1 MRCIISTLGL
11 EEIKMNKPE
20 KFHVDMGKRIM
31 QRRKA
36 MNLSQEE
43 LSELADVSPQL
54 MSTAERGAKA
64 IRPENL
70 LKISKALGV
79 SADYLLTGEIIDKD
93 LNCISEKLKLL
104 NSEQVRSIEKIIDE
118 CLNLCSKK

>member
-1 MRCIISTLGL
+1 
-11 EEIKMNKPE
+11 MNNPE
-20 KFHVDMGKRIM
+20 KFHIEMGRRIM
-31 QRRKA
+31 QRRKQ

-43 LSELADVSPQL
+43 LSEIADVSPQL

-79 SADYLLTGEIIDKD
+79 SADYLLSGEVIDRD
-93 LNCISEKLKLL
+93 FDNISAKLKNL
-104 NSEQVRSIEKIIDE
+104 SPEKIRRIERIIDE
-118 CLNLCSKK
+118 CIGLCD

>member
-1 MRCIISTLGL
+1 
-11 EEIKMNKPE
+11 MNNPE
-20 KFHVDMGKRIM
+20 KFHIEMGKRIM
-31 QRRKA
+31 QRRKQ

-43 LSELADVSPQL
+43 LSEMADVSPQL

-79 SADYLLTGEIIDKD
+79 SADYLLSGEIIDRD
-93 LNCISEKLKLL
+93 FDNISAKLKNLSL
-104 NSEQVRSIEKIIDE
+104 EQIKRIERIIDE
-118 CLNLCSKK
+118 CIGLCD

>member
-1 MRCIISTLGL
+1 
-11 EEIKMNKPE
+11 MNNPE

-31 QRRKA
+31 QRRKT

-93 LNCISEKLKLL
+93 LNCISKKLKLL

>member
-1 MRCIISTLGL
+1 MTQ
-11 EEIKMNKPE
+11 PE
-20 KFHVDMGKRIM
+20 MLHIEMGKRIL
-31 QRRKA
+31 QRRKKLG
-36 MNLSQEE
+36 LSQEE
-43 LSELADVSPQL
+43 LAELADVSSQL

-93 LNCISEKLKLL
+93 LSIIADKINKL
-104 NSEQVRSIEKIIDE
+104 SAEQIRTIEKIIDE
-118 CLNLCSKK
+118 CIKLCDK

>member
-1 MRCIISTLGL
+1 
-11 EEIKMNKPE
+11 MNNPE

-31 QRRKA
+31 QRRKT

-43 LSELADVSPQL
+43 LSELTDVSSQL

-93 LNCISEKLKLL
+93 LNCIFEKLKLL

-118 CLNLCSKK
+118 CLILCSKK

>member
-1 MRCIISTLGL
+1 
-11 EEIKMNKPE
+11 MNNPE
-20 KFHVDMGKRIM
+20 KFHLEIGKRFM
-31 QRRKA
+31 QRRKQ

-43 LSELADVSPQL
+43 LSEMADVSPQL

-79 SADYLLTGEIIDKD
+79 SADYLLSGEIIDRD
-93 LNCISEKLKLL
+93 FDNISAKLKNLSL
-104 NSEQVRSIEKIIDE
+104 EQIKRIERIIDE
-118 CLNLCSKK
+118 CIGLCD

>member
-1 MRCIISTLGL
+1 
-11 EEIKMNKPE
+11 
-20 KFHVDMGKRIM
+20 
-31 QRRKA
+31 

-43 LSELADVSPQL
+43 LSEIADVSPQL

-79 SADYLLTGEIIDKD
+79 SADYLLSGEVIDRD
-93 LNCISEKLKLL
+93 FDNISAKLKNL
-104 NSEQVRSIEKIIDE
+104 SPEQIRRIERIIDE
-118 CLNLCSKK
+118 CIGLCD

>member
-1 MRCIISTLGL
+1 
-11 EEIKMNKPE
+11 MNNPE
-20 KFHVDMGKRIM
+20 KFHIEMGRRIM
-31 QRRKA
+31 QRRKQ

-43 LSELADVSPQL
+43 LSEIADVSPQL

-79 SADYLLTGEIIDKD
+79 SADYLLSGEVIGRDFD
-93 LNCISEKLKLL
+93 NISAKLKNL
-104 NSEQVRSIEKIIDE
+104 SPEQIRRIERIIDE
-118 CLNLCSKK
+118 CIGLCD